1 MRRYALLL
9 ALLACHG
16 GTKPGDTD
24 VDPDDTDVLDTDVLD
39 TAVDD
44 TDDTDAVDT
53 DVADTDPLD
62 TDGLS
67 VSCGEEVCDGATQF
81 CLTSIPG
88 QRPDTGLPTP
98 DYPDCVALPAACQD
112 DVSCACLV
120 TAEAIPGF
128 AECSGDAT
136 TGLSARIAYP

>member
-16 GTKPGDTD
+16 GSKPDDTD

-44 TDDTDAVDT
+44 TD
-53 DVADTDPLD
+53 VADTDVLD
-62 TDGLS
+62 TAPLS
-67 VSCGEEVCDGATQF
+67 VSCGQEVCDGATQF

-88 QRPDTGLPTP
+88 QRPDTGLPPP
-98 DYPDCVALPAACQD
+98 DYTDCVALPAACQD

-120 TAEAIPGF
+120 TEGAIPAF

-136 TGLSARIAYP
+136 TGLSALIAYP